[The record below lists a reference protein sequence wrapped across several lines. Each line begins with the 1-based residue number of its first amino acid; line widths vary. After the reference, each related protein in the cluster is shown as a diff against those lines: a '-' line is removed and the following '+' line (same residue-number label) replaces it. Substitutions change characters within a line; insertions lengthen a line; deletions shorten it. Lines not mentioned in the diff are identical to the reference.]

1 MTRRSSQRQVRVPI
15 KFNDHVVEKLSQ
27 KKNDTSFVGF
37 VEDIRVSMGID
48 DVQIRENRSEMN
60 EGMMESNSVA
70 RKVQTPPIKDKQA
83 NKMTY
88 ASIVNN
94 KLDKEDNK
102 LTFKATVINND
113 GNEFVIFDEELVQKG
128 SSKWRLTICGYF
140 VGCNMSSNELNY
152 HLRRMWSKFGIQ
164 DVKVNSNGNCF
175 FKIRTE
181 EGMNEYRDKDNVV
194 KGSKT
199 VNVEYMWKADIC
211 PHCSVF
217 GHTINKCTKR
227 ERERTEDEIAD
238 MKKSKEMKE
247 DANEGNDKAW
257 TLHANV
263 FNAMKKYANKYDV
276 LNEMDMEEKTELNIL
291 KDRIIFKNKWEEDR
305 RKEQNDLD
313 EVIETENRDANS
325 WMANELN
332 EGDATWSREETV
344 MERVKKLL
352 KQSSMTILGCSVDFI
367 NCTNSIEVE
376 DIGSSGLFFTWI
388 KSPLKASAS
397 IMKKLDR
404 IMVNEGF
411 MRKFEAVGG
420 FFMPFLTSNHS
431 ASVLTVPNSVPKKT
445 KSFRFTNYIT
455 DKPEFIL
462 VVEEGWKTEVRE
474 CHMFRVVKKLKALKK
489 PINRL
494 NRKNGNIFVKVEK
507 LREDLKQAQVNIEK
521 NPQCSKTKALEAQC
535 LIKYL
540 EAIADKEKLL
550 FQKAKVEWLQN
561 GDKNCKFFHKVIQ
574 SRRNLN
580 RITGICNDEGIRFE
594 GNNVVDQ
601 FVKHFREFL
610 GPVEMVDAMVDV
622 DKLLKGYNC
631 KNGARR
637 CALKVDIVKAY
648 DTVDWSFLEN
658 ALSQFDF
665 HEKMAREMVTC
676 VSSASITLNI
686 NGDCHGYFKS
696 GRGLKQGDLI
706 SPYLFTL
713 IMEVFSFM
721 MARNV
726 QRSTS
731 FKYHKGCKDL
741 KLTHLSFTDDLLVL
755 SHGDC
760 NSVEVIRDTL
770 MEFSKAFG
778 LKPNMG
784 KSTIFF
790 GSVNEGEKQRILNIL
805 PF

>member
-1 MTRRSSQRQVRVPI
+1 M
-15 KFNDHVVEKLSQ
+15 
-27 KKNDTSFVGF
+27 
-37 VEDIRVSMGID
+37 
-48 DVQIRENRSEMN
+48 
-60 EGMMESNSVA
+60 
-70 RKVQTPPIKDKQA
+70 
-83 NKMTY
+83 
-88 ASIVNN
+88 
-94 KLDKEDNK
+94 
-102 LTFKATVINND
+102 
-113 GNEFVIFDEELVQKG
+113 
-128 SSKWRLTICGYF
+128 
-140 VGCNMSSNELNY
+140 
-152 HLRRMWSKFGIQ
+152 
-164 DVKVNSNGNCF
+164 
-175 FKIRTE
+175 
-181 EGMNEYRDKDNVV
+181 
-194 KGSKT
+194 
-199 VNVEYMWKADIC
+199 
-211 PHCSVF
+211 
-217 GHTINKCTKR
+217 
-227 ERERTEDEIAD
+227 
-238 MKKSKEMKE
+238 
-247 DANEGNDKAW
+247 
-257 TLHANV
+257 
-263 FNAMKKYANKYDV
+263 
-276 LNEMDMEEKTELNIL
+276 
-291 KDRIIFKNKWEEDR
+291 
-305 RKEQNDLD
+305 
-313 EVIETENRDANS
+313 
-325 WMANELN
+325 
-332 EGDATWSREETV
+332 
-344 MERVKKLL
+344 
-352 KQSSMTILGCSVDFI
+352 
-367 NCTNSIEVE
+367 
-376 DIGSSGLFFTWI
+376 
-388 KSPLKASAS
+388 
-397 IMKKLDR
+397 
-404 IMVNEGF
+404 
-411 MRKFEAVGG
+411 
-420 FFMPFLTSNHS
+420 
-431 ASVLTVPNSVPKKT
+431 
-445 KSFRFTNYIT
+445 
-455 DKPEFIL
+455 
-462 VVEEGWKTEVRE
+462 
-474 CHMFRVVKKLKALKK
+474 
-489 PINRL
+489 
-494 NRKNGNIFVKVEK
+494 
-507 LREDLKQAQVNIEK
+507 REDLKQAQVNIEK

-610 GPVEMVDAMVDV
+610 GPGEMVDAMVDV
-622 DKLLKGYNC
+622 DSLPDGFSSSFFKKDWGIVGNDMCAAIKEFFMNELLKGYNC

-665 HEKMAREMVTC
+665 HEKMVREMVTC
-676 VSSASITLNI
+676 VSSASFTLNI
-686 NGDCHGYFKS
+686 NGDRHGYFKS